1 MEERVTITKRTH
13 RMLSAKVKFNQIR
26 EDLLEYGEKELD
38 EHSYDGLDTALCSV
52 DIALDNMIA
61 MRINDMAYKTKGK
74 MI

>member
-38 EHSYDGLDTALCSV
+38 KHSYEGLDTGHRIFLWTSP
-52 DIALDNMIA
+52 DNH
-61 MRINDMAYKTKGK
+61 
-74 MI
+74 